1 MNIRTAIALLL
12 AAIVVAPARGQKK
25 EDGGAAIVRLGN
37 AFRKSQKLPPLAI
50 NDKLVRAAQKHAE
63 NMARQDKYGDDN
75 RTGHVLDGK
84 NEKDRVAMEGYTLPV
99 SENVGGG
106 AGAADPV
113 QVAARLMKAW
123 ENSPGHRRSLLDK
136 TAFETGAGL
145 ARGKSG
151 RWYAC
156 QLFGLRPVK
165 TVRLRLGLDNRA
177 GHAVSLRIKGSNATL
192 TIPAATAGEVLM
204 DTVTPD
210 NPVLEV
216 LPEKDTGKVGSVRVK
231 SGGRY
236 VITSD
241 GKDGH
246 KIEEAK

>member
-1 MNIRTAIALLL
+1 MNHRTAFALLL
-12 AAIVVAPARGQKK
+12 AAVVAAPARGQKK
-25 EDGGAAIVRLGN
+25 EDPGAAIVRLAN
-37 AFRKSQKLPPLAI
+37 DFRKSQKLPPLKL
-50 NDKLVRAAQKHAE
+50 NDKLARAAQKHAE

-75 RTGHVLDGK
+75 RNGHILDGK
-84 NEKDRVAMEGYTLPV
+84 NEKDRVAKEGYTLPV
-99 SENVGGG
+99 NENVGGG
-106 AGAADPV
+106 AGLADPLR
-113 QVAARLMKAW
+113 VAAGLMKTW
-123 ENSPGHRRSLLDK
+123 EKSPGHRINLLDK
-136 TAFETGAGL
+136 TAIETGAGL

-156 QLFGLRPVK
+156 QLFGLRVVK

-177 GHAVSLRIKGSNATL
+177 GHAVTLRLKGVNATV
-192 TIPAATAGEVLM
+192 TVPAATAGEVVM
-204 DTVTPD
+204 DTATPD

-216 LPEKDTGKVGSVRVK
+216 LPEKDSGKVASVRVK